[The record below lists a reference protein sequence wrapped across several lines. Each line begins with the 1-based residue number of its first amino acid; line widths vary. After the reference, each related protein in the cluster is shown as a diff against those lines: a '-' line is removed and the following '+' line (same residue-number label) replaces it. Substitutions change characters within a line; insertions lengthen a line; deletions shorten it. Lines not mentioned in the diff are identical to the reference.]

1 MLTRFL
7 TNNSY
12 QDVENEIT
20 LERLKQLANDAQ
32 LIQEPILYGK
42 FLNDEHYMKTL
53 DLVLKST
60 LETKHRGTFYIK
72 NILPRL
78 ARKNNLL
85 DIGPGDGK
93 LTSIVGVNFKQI
105 TAVDTCEIALRKT
118 EEVISNLNAHVTKIQ
133 GSILEVDLP
142 TNYYDLIMVSH
153 VLYYVELSKWM
164 EVAELCYNSLHPG
177 GVMVIV
183 LSGAKLGKAD
193 LMHHFSGRSID
204 IDSYVEKFS
213 YPVELFISNE
223 SFYAYDLNTILHIA
237 GFLLCDVNAH
247 TTKKELI
254 NYLIENHQVDENL
267 FKISTQQEFIVIEK

>member
-1 MLTRFL
+1 VLTRFL

-20 LERLKQLANDAQ
+20 LERLKQLANDAL
-32 LIQEPILYGK
+32 LIREPILYGK

-53 DLVLKST
+53 DLVLNST

-93 LTSIVGVNFKQI
+93 LTSIIGMNFKQI

-164 EVAELCYNSLHPG
+164 EVAELCYNSLRPG

-213 YPVELFISNE
+213 YPVKIFISNE

-237 GFLLCDVNAH
+237 GFLLCDVNTY

>member
-1 MLTRFL
+1 VLTRFL

-32 LIQEPILYGK
+32 LIREPILYGK

-53 DLVLKST
+53 DLVLNST

-78 ARKNNLL
+78 VRKNNLL

-213 YPVELFISNE
+213 YPVEIFISNE

-237 GFLLCDVNAH
+237 GFLLCDVNTY